1 MPIDPSIALGVRPLE
16 VPNQLGQFAQMSQI
30 QNAQNQNALAQY
42 QLAAAQRAENQQN
55 ALAQALPNLDLSS
68 AEGQRKL
75 LGFGAPGLQILKTH
89 RELEAQRATQ
99 KAQEATTLVKNLE
112 AVDKTT
118 SRFKDDLV
126 NVTTPTN
133 AVEWLARQYQDPVLG
148 PVVSKMPF
156 EQAVQQIPTEP
167 KAFEEWRK
175 RNNMGMEKY
184 LTDTRAEL
192 NRLETGRHNLA
203 TERTAAGQLATSQG
217 QLSVAQQRLGL
228 ERQKFAEPTFNAQA
242 GGFIVPPSKE
252 NPGGGFIPATG
263 IQAAKDQGA
272 AVKALQSAGYDPT
285 TGEDTISKLIKKS
298 TSGGLEAAGAS
309 TLAFFGKSTEGR
321 KAIAALEGTAN
332 QIATDLA
339 GGKLGAGIS
348 NTDRDFIVAA
358 LGDVA
363 NPNKTSDERL
373 AGWTAAK
380 NRMMRAGLIPMPTEA
395 ALESGA
401 AAVNESKLDALLKKY
416 QSK

>member
-16 VPNQLGQFAQMSQI
+16 VPNQLTQFAQMAQI

-68 AEGQRKL
+68 VEGQRKL

-112 AVDKTT
+112 AIDKTT
-118 SRFKDDLV
+118 SRFKDELT
-126 NVTTPTN
+126 NVATPN
-133 AVEWLARQYQDPVLG
+133 AAAEWLARQYKDPVLG
-148 PVVSKMPF
+148 SVVGQVPF
-156 EQAVQQIPTEP
+156 EQAVQQIPNDP
-167 KAFEEWRK
+167 KAFEDWRK
-175 RNNMGMEKY
+175 RNSLGMDKY
-184 LTDTRAEL
+184 LADTRAEL
-192 NRLETGRHNLA
+192 NRIETARHNVA
-203 TERTAAGQLATSQG
+203 TERTAAGQLAVSQG
-217 QLSVAQQRLGL
+217 QLTTAQQRLDL

-272 AVKALQSAGYDPT
+272 AVKALQSAGYDPA

-298 TSGGLEAAGAS
+298 TSGGMEAAGAA

-363 NPNKTSDERL
+363 NPNKTADERL
-373 AGWTAAK
+373 AGWSAAK
-380 NRMMRAGLIPMPTEA
+380 NRMMRAGLIPAPTA
-395 ALESGA
+395 APPESGG
-401 AAVNESKLDALLKKY
+401 AVANESKLDALLKKY
-416 QSK
+416 K

>member
-1 MPIDPSIALGVRPLE
+1 MPIDPNIALGVRPLE
-16 VPNQLGQFAQMSQI
+16 VPNQLGQYAQLAQL
-30 QNAQNQNALAQY
+30 QNAQNQNALAQF

-55 ALAQALPNLDLSS
+55 ALAQKLPGIDLSS
-68 AEGQRKL
+68 PEGQREL

-118 SRFKDDLV
+118 SRFKDELV
-126 NVTTPTN
+126 NVNNPN
-133 AVEWLARQYQDPVLG
+133 SAAEWLARQYQDPVLG
-148 PVVSKMPF
+148 PVVGKMPF
-156 EQAVQQIPTEP
+156 AQAVQQIPTDP

-175 RNNMGMEKY
+175 RNSLGMDKY
-184 LTDTRAEL
+184 LSDTRAEL
-192 NRLETGRHNLA
+192 ARLETIRHNVQ
-203 TERTAAGQLATSQG
+203 TERTAGG
-217 QLSVAQQRLGL
+217 QLSVAQQRL
-228 ERQKFAEPTFNAQA
+228 EMDRQKLAEPKFNAQV

-252 NPGGGFIPATG
+252 NPEGGFIPAKG
-263 IQAAKDQGA
+263 IQAAKDQAA
-272 AVKALQSAGYDPT
+272 AVKALESAGYNPQ

-298 TSGGLEAAGAS
+298 TSGGLEAAGAA
-309 TLAFFGKSTEGR
+309 TLGFFGKSTEGK

-348 NTDRDFIVAA
+348 NTDRDFIVSA

-363 NPNKTSDERL
+363 NPYKTAEERL

-380 NRMMRAGLIPMPTEA
+380 NRMMRTGLIPMPTA
-395 ALESGA
+395 AGGGAGA
-401 AAVNESKLDALLKKY
+401 AAPNIDALLEKY
-416 QSK
+416 K